1 MLVKRTRDL
10 GVVGAGAVVGSSKKS
25 WASLAV

>member
-10 GVVGAGAVVGSSKKS
+10 GAVGVGVEVGSSKKS